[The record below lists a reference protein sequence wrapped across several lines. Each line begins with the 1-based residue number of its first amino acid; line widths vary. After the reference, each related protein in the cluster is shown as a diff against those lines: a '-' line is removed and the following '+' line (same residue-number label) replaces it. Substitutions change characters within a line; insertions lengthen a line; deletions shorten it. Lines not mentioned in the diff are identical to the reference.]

1 MEIGKEE
8 IKGQKTKG
16 NYGMKKNK
24 KGTTRTALDSNRY
37 RTSAQPNPRTD
48 NIPVSAI
55 DNQKS
60 ITQRVSKKIFGASR
74 RCQAQDKNQRNVF
87 NLQRFPY
94 IFFTG

>member
-60 ITQRVSKKIFGASR
+60 ITQRVSKKNLR
-74 RCQAQDKNQRNVF
+74 RFAPPLAFIMTKQNQ
-87 NLQRFPY
+87 
-94 IFFTG
+94 

>member
-74 RCQAQDKNQRNVF
+74 RRQHQFRTDN
-87 NLQRFPY
+87 PY
-94 IFFTG
+94 SLHL